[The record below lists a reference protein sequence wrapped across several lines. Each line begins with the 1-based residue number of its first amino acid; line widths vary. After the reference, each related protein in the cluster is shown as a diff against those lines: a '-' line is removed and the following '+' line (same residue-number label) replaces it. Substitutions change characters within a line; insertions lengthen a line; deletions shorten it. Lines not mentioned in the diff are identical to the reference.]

1 MEDKNIVIV
10 DETTIYEV
18 DGACVEEMRKRKTQV
33 RLQHR
38 KGHRT
43 KKLVRCP
50 FNKYLVYLRMCLQ
63 HKD

>member
-38 KGHRT
+38 ERGIA
-43 KKLVRCP
+43 
-50 FNKYLVYLRMCLQ
+50 LRN
-63 HKD
+63 

>member
-10 DETTIYEV
+10 DETTIYKV
-18 DGACVEEMRKRKTQV
+18 DGACVEEMRKRKTQA

-38 KGHRT
+38 KGGCRT

-50 FNKYLVYLRMCLQ
+50 F
-63 HKD
+63 

>member
-18 DGACVEEMRKRKTQV
+18 DGACVEEMRKKKEA

-38 KGHRT
+38 ERGIA
-43 KKLVRCP
+43 LG
-50 FNKYLVYLRMCLQ
+50 N
-63 HKD
+63 